1 MKNYNIAINILFW
14 SLIAFVSF
22 IAVMSIVSP
31 RQIEDALPFKREKE
45 VIVKKEV
52 EKRPMVVSF
61 EKNVNWYYFVAT
73 GYSANDPVQGT
84 NSTTATGTEV
94 REGIVAVDPDTIPLG
109 TKIEIKDLGTF
120 VAEDTGGKIKGNRID
135 IFFDSKKEAKKFGR
149 KGVWINI
156 KDGSFEIAE
165 NLEQP

>member
-31 RQIEDALPFKREKE
+31 SQIKDALPFKQEKK

-52 EKRPMVVSF
+52 EKQPMVMSF

-84 NSTTATGTEV
+84 NGTTATGTEV
-94 REGIVAVDPDTIPLG
+94 REGIVAVDPDIIPLG

-135 IFFDSKKEAKKFGR
+135 IFFGSKQEAKKFGR

-156 KDGSFEIAE
+156 KDGSFEIAK
-165 NLEQP
+165 NLEQ